1 MDRVFGFEP
10 EGWGFESLGGHQLI
24 RGTDMKLTRKQQI
37 ALIRLRRLKRREQV
51 KQRSLAQR
59 GEHPVRTRD
68 DGGSKPSRLTNVVP
82 IAQ

>member
-10 EGWGFESLGGHQLI
+10 EGWGFESLVGHQFI

-59 GEHPVRTRD
+59 GEHPVLTRD
-68 DGGSKPSRLTNVVP
+68 DGGSKPSRLTNDVP
-82 IAQ
+82 NAL